1 MIISSLE
8 LNNYRNYNQLK
19 IEFSKG
25 SNILYGDNAQGK
37 TNILEAIYLASTTK
51 SHRGSRDREMIQFGE
66 EESHI
71 RLNLNKNDIHHQ
83 IDMHLKKNKT
93 KGVAID
99 QIPIRKSS
107 DLFGF
112 VPIIFFSPEDL
123 SIIKDGP
130 NERRKFLDTQLSQ
143 LEKLYLYQL
152 SNYNKTLVQ
161 RNNLLKQIVY
171 DKSLESTLEIWDKQL
186 VKYGSEIIKFRKKFI
201 HELNDMID
209 SIHYN
214 LTGKKEKIH
223 LKYDNSIDEDDFYN
237 VLQRKRQIDLKYCST
252 SVGPHRDDICFI
264 INDIDIR
271 KYGSQGQKRT
281 TALSLKLAQ
290 IQLLKNIMGENPIL
304 LLDDVLSELDTSRK
318 AYLVE
323 SIKDIQ
329 TIITCTG
336 LEEFVH
342 SDLKIDKTFQIKK
355 GEIVKEN

>member
-99 QIPIRKSS
+99 QMPIRKSS

-171 DKSLESTLEIWDKQL
+171 DKSLELTLETWDKQL

-214 LTGKKEKIH
+214 LTGKKEKIY
-223 LKYDNSIDEDDFYN
+223 LKYDNSIDEDEFYN
-237 VLQRKRQIDLKYCST
+237 VLQRKRQMDLKYCST
-252 SVGPHRDDICFI
+252 GVGPHRDDICFI

-355 GEIVKEN
+355 GEIIKEN